1 MSLALWMVLAFAGW
15 TLLVL
20 VAGVGVWR
28 WGLILQGKAAL
39 TSFPGDTPHGSDAYR
54 RAVRAH
60 ANCVEN
66 LPVVRRSSSSAQ
78 SPGFSSPAMDGLAVL
93 TMCARILQTSVH
105 MVLRESVGMIGMRFS
120 LFLIQVIAMFAMG
133 LLVVV
138 RAAG

>member
-1 MSLALWMVLAFAGW
+1 
-15 TLLVL
+15 
-20 VAGVGVWR
+20 
-28 WGLILQGKAAL
+28 
-39 TSFPGDTPHGSDAYR
+39 
-54 RAVRAH
+54 
-60 ANCVEN
+60 
-66 LPVVRRSSSSAQ
+66 
-78 SPGFSSPAMDGLAVL
+78 MDGLAVL